1 LKGEVPVLHEGTT
14 TLGISK
20 KHIHFE
26 LGNKIAGA
34 GFPVYKEKERDYN
47 ALINYFLDK
56 NTARL

>member
-1 LKGEVPVLHEGTT
+1 LHEGAT

-20 KHIHFE
+20 KHIDFE

-34 GFPVYKEKERDYN
+34 GFLFKGKGARLQR